1 MDARGWDYKDGPL
14 PLWTT
19 HSCAMDARDRVHEDG
34 PQPFWATRGCY
45 LIIKEKLLPF
55 RLRIE
60 LTEVLY
66 IPWIGQRHSFFC
78 GEVNAPGPAY
88 FQHLEGSLPAGG
100 EIVKPFV
107 VLDSLED

>member
-1 MDARGWDYKDGPL
+1 MLRNGCQRLGL
-14 PLWTT
+14 QGRTSTT
-19 HSCAMDARDRVHEDG
+19 LDHEDG
-34 PQPFWATRGCY
+34 PQPFWTTRGCY

-107 VLDSLED
+107 VQDSLED